1 MTHKRLR
8 QLLIASHL
16 HIYFPNVI
24 QTRYP
29 FQYKHLWFIKL
40 LCPNGMS
47 HNFKYTRKW
56 LYAVYSHRRMIL
68 FELLILN
75 PNISP
80 QKCVSFVNE
89 KSFRKTKAT
98 IWNIQ
103 DDGSSKKRKRIY
115 VIYVVNIKM
124 KKKVGNSNNRQQEIN
139 NLGFFI

>member
-8 QLLIASHL
+8 QLLIAAHL
-16 HIYFPNVI
+16 HIYFPNDI

-40 LCPNGMS
+40 FCPNGMS
-47 HNFKYTRKW
+47 HNFKCTRN
-56 LYAVYSHRRMIL
+56 MIL

-103 DDGSSKKRKRIY
+103 DDGSSKKLKRIS